1 MFGRSGTPFCVKQT
15 KQCCF
20 LLISCA
26 TRTSCFGCLIACHCF
41 NFVFNPFASQ
51 FSFHILPYT
60 THTIFTTL
68 YIRYS
73 LQWWISIFIIK
84 LVFIMFKGKDTRLC
98 HLRQSIKCCH
108 QYRHNGLIITH
119 LEISVLVLVMFVIK
133 RLCMIW
139 FIIWYHKVHSAIV
152 TRLSRRYAY
161 WI

>member
-1 MFGRSGTPFCVKQT
+1 MLTNVTYLCISTSTTLCSEMQLPGYWHTPPSMRFEFYTELVT
-15 KQCCF
+15 KGHQMRIRTSTHVWQIRNTFLCKSDEKLLF
-20 LLISCA
+20 LLISCT

-51 FSFHILPYT
+51 FSFHFLPYT
-60 THTIFTTL
+60 AHTIFTTL

-108 QYRHNGLIITH
+108 
-119 LEISVLVLVMFVIK
+119 
-133 RLCMIW
+133 
-139 FIIWYHKVHSAIV
+139 
-152 TRLSRRYAY
+152 
-161 WI
+161 